1 VSSDKKNRPRA
12 VFFGGEVD
20 YCLAG
25 ASVAGAAGVAAA
37 SAAAGAATASAAGA
51 AAGGA
56 GAGAGAASSFLP
68 QAVKATAA
76 NKAANKTDLVMVN
89 SNEWFK

>member
-1 VSSDKKNRPRA
+1 
-12 VFFGGEVD
+12 
-20 YCLAG
+20 
-25 ASVAGAAGVAAA
+25 VAGAT
-37 SAAAGAATASAAGA
+37 GA
-51 AAGGA
+51 
-56 GAGAGAASSFLP
+56 AASSFLP